1 MPKEKILYDGKDH
14 RNRLPSYNKKRAA
27 ATMTLMTIL
36 SKTLKTAGL
45 LTLLTG
51 IVIFLFMQQSSF
63 GKLPSGPSMERII
76 KSPNYQ
82 NGAFVNVIPTPMM
95 SEDASYLSMAGKYF
109 QESVDR
115 SPTEKIEVIQT
126 DLKAL
131 SLDTPQVIWFGHSSY
146 LLILEGKRILV
157 DPVFSERASPVQYF
171 GMKRY
176 DATFHY
182 ATKDF
187 PDVDIVVIT
196 HDHYDHLDYNS
207 IIQLKDRVGLFI
219 APLGVG
225 SHLRYWGI
233 PSDRIKEFDWWE
245 GENIL
250 PGITLTAT
258 PARHFSGRGLR
269 RNKTLWASWVLQ
281 TSQQTIFIG
290 GDSGYDKTFK
300 EIGDKFGPFDI
311 AMLECGQYDMQWPYI
326 HMAPEEVV
334 QASLDLRANTL
345 LPVHWGKFTLALHPW
360 KDPIERLTKQAKQSN
375 VALATPK
382 IGEPV
387 HLQNI
392 RLATPWWE

>member
-1 MPKEKILYDGKDH
+1 M
-14 RNRLPSYNKKRAA
+14 
-27 ATMTLMTIL
+27 MLMNIL

-63 GKLPSGPSMERII
+63 GKLPSGISLERII
-76 KSPNYQ
+76 KSPNYKS
-82 NGAFVNVIPTPMM
+82 GAFVNVMPTPMM

-109 QESVDR
+109 QKAIDR
-115 SPTEKIEVIQT
+115 SPTEKLKVIQT

-131 SLDTPQVIWFGHSSY
+131 PLDTPQLIWFGHSSY
-146 LLILEGKRILV
+146 LLILEGKKILV

-182 ATKDF
+182 STKDF
-187 PDVDIVVIT
+187 PAIDVVVIT

-219 APLGVG
+219 TPLGVG
-225 SHLRYWGI
+225 SHLRYWGV

-245 GENIL
+245 GETVL

-258 PARHFSGRGLR
+258 PARHFSGRGFR
-269 RNKTLWASWVLQ
+269 RNKTLWASYVLQ
-281 TSQQTIFIG
+281 TPQHTIFIG

-300 EIGDKFGPFDI
+300 QIGDKFGPFDI
-311 AMLECGQYDMQWPYI
+311 AMLECGQYDNQWPYI
-326 HMAPEEVV
+326 HMMPEEVV
-334 QASLDLRANTL
+334 QASLDLQASTL

-360 KDPIERLTKQAKQSN
+360 KDPIERLTKEATQMKLP
-375 VALATPK
+375 VTTPK
-382 IGEPV
+382 IGESLLL
-387 HLQNI
+387 HNM
-392 RLATPWWE
+392 RTGTPWWK